1 MMNEYVIVTDS
12 SADLDAAEVKELEL
26 QVIPLKFT
34 LNGMTYSDYPD
45 NRDMDP
51 HEFYDRLR
59 AGEVATTA
67 ALNLED
73 AKGVFEPILKDGKDV
88 LMLAFSSG
96 LSSSCQACLLAARE
110 LAEEYPDRKIYVVD
124 TLCASRGQGL
134 LVYHTVMKKRAG
146 ATLEEARDF
155 AEENKLRLCHWFTVD
170 DLMFLKRGGRVSATA
185 AALGTMLSIK
195 PVLHVD
201 DEGHLINMSKSRGR
215 KGSIKAMV
223 DKAAEL
229 AIDPAGQTMFICHG
243 DCLEDAEQLA
253 QMVRER
259 FGTKD
264 IRIGYTGTVIG
275 AHSGP
280 GTLAL
285 FFLGEHR

>member
-1 MMNEYVIVTDS
+1 MNEYVIVTDS
-12 SADLDAAEVKELEL
+12 SADLDDAEVKELDL

-34 LNGMTYSDYPD
+34 LNGVTYSDYPD

-67 ALNLED
+67 ALNMED

-96 LSSSCQACLLAARE
+96 LSSSCQACLLAAGE

-146 ATLEEARDF
+146 ATIEEARDF
-155 AEENKLRLCHWFTVD
+155 AENNKLHLCHWFTVD

-215 KGSIKAMV
+215 KGSIKAIV

-229 AIDPAGQTMFICHG
+229 AIDPGNQTMFICHG
-243 DCLEDAEQLA
+243 DCPEDARQLA
-253 QMVRER
+253 QMVEER

>member
-1 MMNEYVIVTDS
+1 MSEYVIVTDS
-12 SADLDAAEVKELEL
+12 SADLDAAEVKELDL

-34 LNGMTYSDYPD
+34 LNGVTYSDYPD

-59 AGEVATTA
+59 SGEVATTA
-67 ALNLED
+67 ALNMED

-96 LSSSCQACLLAARE
+96 LSSSCQACLLAAGE

-155 AEENKLRLCHWFTVD
+155 AENNKLHLCHWFTVD

-229 AIDPAGQTMFICHG
+229 AIDPGSQTMFICHG
-243 DCLEDAEQLA
+243 DCLEDAQQLA
-253 QMVRER
+253 QMVEER

>member
-1 MMNEYVIVTDS
+1 MNEYVIVTDS

-215 KGSIKAMV
+215 KGSIKAIV

>member
-1 MMNEYVIVTDS
+1 MSEYVIVTDS

-34 LNGMTYSDYPD
+34 IGGATYSDYPD

-51 HEFYDRLR
+51 HTFYERLR

-73 AKGVFEPILKDGKDV
+73 AKGVFEPILKEGKDV

-96 LSSSCQACLLAARE
+96 LSSSCQACLLAAGE

-146 ATLEEARDF
+146 ATIEEARDF
-155 AEENKLRLCHWFTVD
+155 AENNKLHLCHWFTVD

-201 DEGHLINMSKSRGR
+201 NEGHLINISKSRGR
-215 KGSIKAMV
+215 KSSIKAMV

-229 AIDPAGQTMFICHG
+229 AIDPGSQTMFICHG
-243 DCLEDAEQLA
+243 DCLEEAEQLA
-253 QMVRER
+253 QMVKER

-285 FFLGEHR
+285 FFLGSER

>member
-1 MMNEYVIVTDS
+1 MNEYVIVTDS
-12 SADLDAAEVKELEL
+12 SADLDAAEVKELDL

-34 LNGMTYSDYPD
+34 LNGVTYSDYPD

-59 AGEVATTA
+59 SGEVATTA
-67 ALNLED
+67 ALNMED
-73 AKGVFEPILKDGKDV
+73 AKGVFEPILKDGKNV

-96 LSSSCQACLLAARE
+96 LSSSCQACLLAAGE

-146 ATLEEARDF
+146 ATIEEARDF
-155 AEENKLRLCHWFTVD
+155 AENNKLHLCHWFTVD

-201 DEGHLINMSKSRGR
+201 NAGHLINISKSRGR
-215 KGSIKAMV
+215 KSAIKAIV

-243 DCLEDAEQLA
+243 DCLDEAEQLA

>member
-1 MMNEYVIVTDS
+1 MNEYVIVTDS

-34 LNGMTYSDYPD
+34 LNGVTYSDYPD

-215 KGSIKAMV
+215 KGSIKAIV

>member
-1 MMNEYVIVTDS
+1 MNNYVIVTDS
-12 SADLDAAEVKELEL
+12 SADLTDQEVKELDL

-34 LNGMTYSDYPD
+34 INGATYSDYPD

-96 LSSSCQACLLAARE
+96 LSSSCQACLLAAQE
-110 LAEEYPDRKIYVVD
+110 LGAEYPDRKIYVVD

-155 AEENKLRLCHWFTVD
+155 AEDNKLHLCHWFTVD

-201 DEGHLINMSKSRGR
+201 NEGHLINISKVRGR
-215 KGSIKAMV
+215 KSSLKAIV

-229 AIDPAGQTMFICHG
+229 AFDPAKQTMFICHG
-243 DCLEDAEQLA
+243 DCLEDAQLLA
-253 QMVRER
+253 QMVKER
-259 FGTKD
+259 FGTQD

-280 GTLAL
+280 GTLSL

>member
-1 MMNEYVIVTDS
+1 MNEYVIVTDS

>member
-1 MMNEYVIVTDS
+1 MSEYVIVTDS
-12 SADLDAAEVKELEL
+12 SADLDAAEVKELDL

-34 LNGMTYSDYPD
+34 LNGVTYSDYPD

-51 HEFYDRLR
+51 HAFYDRLR

-73 AKGVFEPILKDGKDV
+73 VKGAFEPILKDGKDV

-96 LSSSCQACLLAARE
+96 LSSSCQACMLAAGE

-146 ATLEEARDF
+146 ATIEEARDF
-155 AEENKLRLCHWFTVD
+155 AENNKLHLCHWFTVD

-201 DEGHLINMSKSRGR
+201 NEGHLINISKSRGR
-215 KGSIKAMV
+215 KSSIKAMV

-229 AIDPAGQTMFICHG
+229 AIDPGSQTMFICHG
-243 DCLEDAEQLA
+243 DCLEEAEQLA
-253 QMVRER
+253 QMVKER
-259 FGTKD
+259 FGTQD

-285 FFLGEHR
+285 FFLGSER

>member
-1 MMNEYVIVTDS
+1 MSEYVIVTDS
-12 SADLDAAEVKELEL
+12 SADLDAAEVKELDL

-34 LNGMTYSDYPD
+34 LNGVTYSDYPD

-51 HEFYDRLR
+51 HAFYDRLR

-73 AKGVFEPILKDGKDV
+73 VKGAFEPILKEGKDV

-96 LSSSCQACLLAARE
+96 LSSSCQACMLAAGE

-146 ATLEEARDF
+146 ATIEEARDF
-155 AEENKLRLCHWFTVD
+155 AENNKLHLCHWFTVD

-201 DEGHLINMSKSRGR
+201 NEGHLINISKSRGR
-215 KGSIKAMV
+215 KSSIKAMV

-229 AIDPAGQTMFICHG
+229 AIDPGSQTMFICHG
-243 DCLEDAEQLA
+243 DCLEEAEQLA
-253 QMVRER
+253 QMVKER
-259 FGTKD
+259 FGTQD

>member
-1 MMNEYVIVTDS
+1 MSEYVIVTDS
-12 SADLDAAEVKELEL
+12 SADLSAAEVKELEL

-34 LNGMTYSDYPD
+34 LNGVTYSDYPD

-51 HEFYDRLR
+51 HVFYDRLR

-67 ALNLED
+67 ALNMED

-96 LSSSCQACLLAARE
+96 LSSSCQACLLAAGE

-155 AEENKLRLCHWFTVD
+155 AEDNKLHLCHWFTVD

-215 KGSIKAMV
+215 KGSIKAIV

-229 AIDPAGQTMFICHG
+229 AIDPADQTMFICHG

>member
-1 MMNEYVIVTDS
+1 MSEYVIVTDS
-12 SADLDAAEVKELEL
+12 SADLDAAEVKELDL

-34 LNGMTYSDYPD
+34 LNGVTYSDYPD

-51 HEFYDRLR
+51 HAFYDRLR

-73 AKGVFEPILKDGKDV
+73 VKGAFEPILKDGKDV

-96 LSSSCQACLLAARE
+96 LSSSCQACMLAAGE

-146 ATLEEARDF
+146 ATIEEARDF
-155 AEENKLRLCHWFTVD
+155 AENNKLHLCHWFTVD

-201 DEGHLINMSKSRGR
+201 NEGHLINISKSRGR
-215 KGSIKAMV
+215 KSSIKAMV

-229 AIDPAGQTMFICHG
+229 AIDPGSQTMFICHG
-243 DCLEDAEQLA
+243 DCLEEAEQLA
-253 QMVRER
+253 QMVKER
-259 FGTKD
+259 FGTQD

-285 FFLGEHR
+285 FFHGSER

>member
-1 MMNEYVIVTDS
+1 MSEYVIVTDS
-12 SADLDAAEVKELEL
+12 SADLDAAEVKELDL

-34 LNGMTYSDYPD
+34 LNGVTYSDYPD

-51 HEFYDRLR
+51 HAFYDRLR

-73 AKGVFEPILKDGKDV
+73 VKGAFEPILKEGKDV

-96 LSSSCQACLLAARE
+96 LSSSCQACMLAAGE

-146 ATLEEARDF
+146 ATIEEARDF
-155 AEENKLRLCHWFTVD
+155 AENNKLHLCHWFTVD

-201 DEGHLINMSKSRGR
+201 NEGHLINISKSRGR
-215 KGSIKAMV
+215 KSSIKAMV

-229 AIDPAGQTMFICHG
+229 AIDPGSQTMFICHG
-243 DCLEDAEQLA
+243 DCLEEAEQLA
-253 QMVRER
+253 QMVKER
-259 FGTKD
+259 FGTQD

-285 FFLGEHR
+285 FFLGSER

>member
-1 MMNEYVIVTDS
+1 MSEYVIVTDS
-12 SADLDAAEVKELEL
+12 SADLDAAEVKELDL
-26 QVIPLKFT
+26 RVIPLKFT
-34 LNGMTYSDYPD
+34 LNGVTYSDYPD

-51 HEFYDRLR
+51 HAFYDRLR

-67 ALNLED
+67 ALNMED
-73 AKGVFEPILKDGKDV
+73 AKGVFEPILKEGKDV

-96 LSSSCQACLLAARE
+96 LSSSCQACRLAAGE

-134 LVYHTVMKKRAG
+134 LVYHTVMQKRAG
-146 ATLEEARDF
+146 ATIEEARDF
-155 AEENKLRLCHWFTVD
+155 AENNKLHLCHWFTVD

-201 DEGHLINMSKSRGR
+201 DEGHLINISKSRGR
-215 KGSIKAMV
+215 KSAIKAMV

-229 AIDPAGQTMFICHG
+229 AIEPAGQTMFICHG
-243 DCLEDAEQLA
+243 DCLDEAEQLA
-253 QMVRER
+253 QMVKER
-259 FGTKD
+259 FGTQD

>member
-1 MMNEYVIVTDS
+1 MNEYVIVTDS

-34 LNGMTYSDYPD
+34 IGGATYSDYPD

-51 HEFYDRLR
+51 HVFYERLR

-67 ALNLED
+67 ALNMED

-96 LSSSCQACLLAARE
+96 LSSSCQACLLAAGE

-155 AEENKLRLCHWFTVD
+155 AEENKLHLCHWFTVD

-201 DEGHLINMSKSRGR
+201 DEGHLINMSKTRGR
-215 KGSIKAMV
+215 KGSIKAIV

>member
-215 KGSIKAMV
+215 KGSIKAIV

>member
-1 MMNEYVIVTDS
+1 MSEYVIVTDS
-12 SADLDAAEVKELEL
+12 SADLDAAEVKELDL

-34 LNGMTYSDYPD
+34 LNGVTYSDYPD

-51 HEFYDRLR
+51 HAFYDRLR

-73 AKGVFEPILKDGKDV
+73 VKGAFEPILKDGKDV

-96 LSSSCQACLLAARE
+96 LSSSCQACMLAAGE

-146 ATLEEARDF
+146 ATIEEARDF
-155 AEENKLRLCHWFTVD
+155 AENNKLHLCHWFTVD

-201 DEGHLINMSKSRGR
+201 NEGHLINISKSRGR
-215 KGSIKAMV
+215 KSSIKAMV

-229 AIDPAGQTMFICHG
+229 AIDPGSQTMFICHG
-243 DCLEDAEQLA
+243 DCLEEAEQLA
-253 QMVRER
+253 QMVKER
-259 FGTKD
+259 FGTQD

-285 FFLGEHR
+285 FFLGTER